1 MRLAKLGNLH
11 PTISIS
17 TTPPPYISV
26 ERFDLTYLPTM
37 PVDRL
42 SNDEF
47 FVKLSDLLASKKD
60 HGSVFLTQKRLT
72 YDPSNPPPSK
82 TLTRTSKVTKPTS
95 KKPTTTKFTKTIHP
109 APSESD
115 LKSDLLSLLSDS
127 TVPAEPTEETDP
139 ETPLPILIRASN
151 GKSNDPRHDRK
162 HVKFSTVVEAE
173 QLEAFFGRYAE
184 VCKQGLTALKKKV
197 RKGKKSK
204 KTKKK

>member
-1 MRLAKLGNLH
+1 
-11 PTISIS
+11 
-17 TTPPPYISV
+17 
-26 ERFDLTYLPTM
+26 M
-37 PVDRL
+37 PADRL

-47 FVKLSDLLASKKD
+47 FVKLSNLLASKKD

-82 TLTRTSKVTKPTS
+82 ILTRPSKVTKPTS
-95 KKPTTTKFTKTIHP
+95 SSSKKSSPSTTPSSKFTKTIHP
-109 APSESD
+109 PPSETD
-115 LKSDLLSLLSDS
+115 LKADLLSLLSDS
-127 TVPAEPTEETDP
+127 TSPPPTGETTTTEET
-139 ETPLPILIRASN
+139 EQQTTQAPLPILIRASN
-151 GKSNDPRHDRK
+151 GKSNDPRHIGK
-162 HVKFSTVVEAE
+162 HVKFSTIVEAE